1 MAEHRVIVHRLLF
14 LLIAACAL
22 YLPRAAPAQPV
33 GAEVDLDP
41 ATASALDTQIA
52 THFAARLQQAVAD
65 NRNSAFVVIYV
76 RDGKVRLAHA
86 GGVEEP
92 QHRVP
97 VTLTQSRFPIASISK
112 SFVGVAVTQLKRSGR
127 IQSYDDPANRY
138 LTSYKLPD
146 ADGHAVTLKQLAT
159 HTSGFDD
166 TAFGMN
172 VPEPR
177 PGAPSAADYRRHQPL
192 FFRPPGELFAYSQFG
207 FNILGLMVADISGMT
222 YSRYVETAI
231 LEPLGM
237 TQTVIG
243 YANSPEIPHEVRPFE
258 PATGRIVKRTQY
270 FIPMWYPCCGIF
282 STGQDMG
289 RFMLALLD
297 RSGAQSV
304 ITAAMQDEMFQVQ
317 FRQTPMGGAHSMA
330 FELGRAGNR
339 SLVYHSGEQ
348 ASTFCQV
355 LLMPSDR
362 AGLFYCLGN
371 TPPVAGLPADRQP
384 LSPLEVSRS
393 LFKVL
398 DPAADLV
405 TVARAP
411 GTLPAAWNPSWN
423 AYLGD
428 FIFTGRQHFGIGRL
442 RWILHPNPLLHVV
455 HGSRGLEIDGTG
467 DLTEVSHGVFQSA
480 ASGEYFSFFQD
491 PRTGHFMF
499 NRSAEANAVYEKPG
513 PGENPRLM
521 VALLAAVIALA
532 ATGVFWRLWP
542 GTGGATLARAGT
554 LLFGISMIGA
564 TLSFGAHPFGDL
576 YYRGIGWPILIMRIF
591 GFLVIPAALA
601 LTTSVLGL
609 WRGAGSY
616 GVGILGRLHLLI
628 LALAA
633 YLAVAVLV
641 DVGVIGFYIS

>member
-1 MAEHRVIVHRLLF
+1 MAERHVIVQRLPF
-14 LLIAACAL
+14 LLIAAFAL
-22 YLPRAAPAQPV
+22 YLPRGVPAQPV
-33 GAEVDLDP
+33 GAAIDLDP
-41 ATASALDTQIA
+41 ATASVLDTQIA
-52 THFAARLQQAVAD
+52 TKFAARLQQAVAD
-65 NRNSAFVVIYV
+65 NRNSAFVLVYV
-76 RDGKVRLAHA
+76 RDGKVLLAQA

-112 SFVGVAVTQLKRSGR
+112 SFVGVAVTQLKLGGR

-146 ADGHAVTLKQLAT
+146 ADGHSVTLRQLAT

-172 VPEPR
+172 VPDPE
-177 PGAPSAADYRRHQPL
+177 PGAPSPADYRRHQPP

-207 FNILGLMVADISGMT
+207 FNILGLIVADISGMT
-222 YSRYVETAI
+222 YSRYVESAI
-231 LEPLGM
+231 LQPLGM
-237 TQTVIG
+237 TETVIG

-258 PATGRIVKRTQY
+258 PATGRIIKRTQY
-270 FIPMWYPCCGIF
+270 FIPMWYPCCGMF
-282 STGQDMG
+282 STAADMG

-297 RSGAQSV
+297 RSGTQNV

-330 FELGRAGNR
+330 FELGRAGKR

-348 ASTFCQV
+348 GGTFCQV
-355 LLMPSDR
+355 LLMPNDR
-362 AGLFYCLGN
+362 AGLFYCLAN

-384 LSPLEVSRS
+384 LSPLDVSRS
-393 LFKVL
+393 LFQVL
-398 DPAADLV
+398 DPARDSA
-405 TVARAP
+405 TVAGAP
-411 GTLPAAWNPSWN
+411 STSQGAWDPSWN

-442 RWILHPNPLLHVV
+442 RWVLHPNPLLHVV
-455 HGSRGLEIDGTG
+455 HGRRGLEIDGTG
-467 DLTEVSHGVFQSA
+467 DLTEVSHGVFQA
-480 ASGEYFSFFQD
+480 AATGEYFSFFQD
-491 PRTGHFMF
+491 PHTGHFMF
-499 NRSAEANAVYEKPG
+499 NRSAEANAVYEKPS

-521 VALLAAVIALA
+521 VTLLAAVIALA

-542 GTGGATLARAGT
+542 GTGGATMARAAT
-554 LLFGISMIGA
+554 LLFAVCIVGA

-576 YYRGIGWPILIMRIF
+576 YYRGIGWPILVMRIF

-601 LTTSVLGL
+601 LTASVLSL
-609 WRGAGSY
+609 WRRAGPY
-616 GVGILGRLHLLI
+616 GVGTLGRLHLLI

-633 YLAVAVLV
+633 YLAVGILV
-641 DVGVIGFYIS
+641 DLGVIGFYIS